1 MTIFAYENYK
11 DLIKERAAHYKRIKE
26 CYCPIL
32 QRNIIFNSKGLRH
45 FKYDGTGRARSKKE
59 HMYRMG
65 LIPLIKPVIQTA
77 TKISKYTPPIYV
89 KSLGKLV
96 EYWKLK
102 EVVGRQKTTVTVILR
117 RIGTGNITFYS
128 VWKK

>member
-1 MTIFAYENYK
+1 MANYS
-11 DLIKERAAHYKRIKE
+11 DLIKKRSEHYKAIRE

-32 QRNIIFNSKGLRH
+32 QEEIVFNSKGLRH
-45 FKYDGTGRARSKKE
+45 FKYNGKGRARSRKE

-65 LIPLIKPVIQTA
+65 LVPLIKPVIQTA

-89 KSLGKLV
+89 KSLDKFV
-96 EYWKLK
+96 EYWELK
-102 EVVGRQKTTVTVILR
+102 EKVGKQKTTVTVILR
-117 RIGTGNITFYS
+117 RIGTGNIIFYS